1 MAFNEVDM
9 INAIAAQ
16 EAAIAGIKSSFG
28 FAQNPDAITI
38 GMLPC
43 VLHYPPIF
51 TSEPRAFHN
60 VWKNS
65 ITVTSI
71 LFVTTRQGAG
81 GKLRFV
87 ENAAI
92 PFGQLWRARFQT
104 DSVISGLLSSVS
116 AVKCFLEEGRY
127 GVGGNDLTFGDTE
140 FIGWTFKFTA
150 INSA

>member
-16 EAAIAGIKSSFG
+16 EAAIIGVKASYG
-28 FAQNPDAITI
+28 FAQNPDSITI

-43 VLHYPPIF
+43 VLHYPPLF

-60 VWKNS
+60 VWKNV

-81 GKLRFV
+81 GKLRFI
-87 ENAAI
+87 ENAAM

-104 DSVISGLLSSVS
+104 DSVVSGLLASVS
-116 AVKCFLEEGRY
+116 AVTCFLKEGRY
-127 GVGGNDLTFGDTE
+127 GVGGQDLNFGGED
-140 FIGWTFKFTA
+140 FVGWTFSFQA
-150 INSA
+150 INA